1 MKVKGIS
8 LKNCWGFDCLQGF
21 VLVPSRNKCM
31 HHPLRFAAL
40 EKEIRLLMYMI
51 RKTNPPTNPPS
62 LKKAKIPK
70 DMNIYEVMKWMNTQ

>member
-1 MKVKGIS
+1 
-8 LKNCWGFDCLQGF
+8 
-21 VLVPSRNKCM
+21 M

-40 EKEIRLLMYMI
+40 EKEIRNNI
-51 RKTNPPTNPPS
+51 S